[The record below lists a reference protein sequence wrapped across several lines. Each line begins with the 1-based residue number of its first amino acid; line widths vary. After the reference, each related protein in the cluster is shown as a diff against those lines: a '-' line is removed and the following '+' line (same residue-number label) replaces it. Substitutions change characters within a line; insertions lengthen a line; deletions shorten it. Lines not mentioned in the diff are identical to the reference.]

1 MKEEKL
7 DLILKKIEKLEDKI
21 EDNNS
26 ILHGE
31 RNSKRWAKLF
41 WIIKWIFIIAAGIVA
56 WSYIQPIY
64 KSAMEAYNNVL
75 KTSSEAR
82 KTLGGI
88 NKSLDQLP
96 NTEDFSLENL
106 KKKLIK

>member
-1 MKEEKL
+1 MEEEKL
-7 DLILKKIEKLEDKI
+7 DLILKKIEILEKKI

-41 WIIKWIFIIAAGIVA
+41 WIIKWIIIVSLGILT

-64 KSAMEAYNNVL
+64 KSITEAYNNVL
-75 KTSSEAR
+75 ETTEDAKKTI
-82 KTLGGI
+82 GGI
-88 NKSLDQLP
+88 KDNLDKLPKS
-96 NTEDFSLENL
+96 EDFSLENL
-106 KKKLIK
+106 KKKFTK